1 MTLVDILA
9 NIGRRGDNLLGS
21 RALLNY
27 EVGDVPSVT
36 ENVSRFSRAYV
47 NELIDDTLGKKE
59 FLYLAV
65 FAYLALC

>member
-1 MTLVDILA
+1 MTLIDILA
-9 NIGRRGDNLLGS
+9 KTGRKGDNWLGS

>member
-27 EVGDVPSVT
+27 EVGDVPSIT
-36 ENVSRFSRAYV
+36 DNITRFSRAYV
-47 NELIDDTLGKKE
+47 AQIYDDTIGRKE
-59 FLYLAV
+59 FLVLAAC
-65 FAYLALC
+65 AYAALC